1 MEQFLNWVTNRIHVF
16 NTLLLVLNSITENKC
31 IVIALTL
38 SLSALLADSCAKALD
53 LD

>member
-1 MEQFLNWVTNRIHVF
+1 MEQFLNWVTNRIL

-38 SLSALLADSCAKALD
+38 SLPAILADSCAKTLD